1 MPATLA
7 RISSFPTVCAACAQS
22 APLATSSNTNC
33 PPMRSATPRPLAS
46 SRSAIQTVAPAWAKV
61 SAMAAPIPEAPPVT
75 RAILFSRLNAIDPF
89 CIGLEEFNAIL
100 LFREWDVDLHRLDPA
115 LITGRQRHHRPI
127 ASEHQPFRT

>member
-46 SRSAIQTVAPAWAKV
+46 SRSAIQTVAPAWTKV
-61 SAMAAPIPEAPPVT
+61 SAMAAPIPEAPPVI
-75 RAILFSRLNAIDPF
+75 RAVLFSRLNTIDPF
-89 CIGLEEFNAIL
+89 CIGSEELNPIL
-100 LFREWDVDLHRLDPA
+100 LFRERGVGLDSLDPA
-115 LITGRQRHHRPI
+115 LVTGRQGHHRPI
-127 ASEHQPFRT
+127 ASEHQ